1 MAEKQSKWRIFTAGI
16 IRENPVLRLVLGC
29 CSALAGG
36 GPGSG
41 ALGGGGCPHHGI
53 RRFGHGP
60 GHDVRSGLL

>member
-29 CSALAGG
+29 CSALAGY
-36 GPGSG
+36 
-41 ALGGGGCPHHGI
+41 HHGI

>member
-29 CSALAGG
+29 CSALAVTTTV
-36 GPGSG
+36 SG
-41 ALGGGGCPHHGI
+41 ALGM
-53 RRFGHGP
+53 